1 MDGVADDFFKVQDLA
16 RKFQVSVREVW
27 RLVAGGHLPK
37 PIKLGPKTTRWAKSE
52 IAACIEKLK
61 EERRLL

>member
-1 MDGVADDFFKVQDLA
+1 MDGVGDDFFKVQDLA

-27 RLVAGGHLPK
+27 RLVAEGHLPK
-37 PIKLGPKTTRWAKSE
+37 PVKLGPKTTRWPKSE

-61 EERRLL
+61 EKRRVL